1 MKLNFKAGK
10 AHVDQEAASQKP
22 KSDQRILVVDD
33 EPTNLKVM
41 EGILGKSY
49 PLVCF
54 ESAAEALAYID
65 KGGDDTDFAVVV
77 SDYRMPEMNGVEFL
91 QALKK
96 YNAFNV

>member
-1 MKLNFKAGK
+1 MLTRKRR
-10 AHVDQEAASQKP
+10 V
-22 KSDQRILVVDD
+22 KSRSPTACLVVDD

-65 KGGDDTDFAVVV
+65 KVDDTDFAVVV

-96 YNAFNV
+96 REHPAHDHADGFAAWTM